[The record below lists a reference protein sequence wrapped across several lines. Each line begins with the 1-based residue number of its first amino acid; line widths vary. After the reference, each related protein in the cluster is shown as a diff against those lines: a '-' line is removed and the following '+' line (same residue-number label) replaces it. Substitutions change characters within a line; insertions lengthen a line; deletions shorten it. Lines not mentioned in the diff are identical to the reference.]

1 MDPVLLDKFLKGEVT
16 EAERL
21 EVEQWL
27 EGQPENWL
35 ENFMEKGW
43 EDPSVVLTPGER
55 SAAIRQVM
63 NQVRPAFSIIR
74 VARIAAMVAGL
85 MAITGGAFYFM
96 KSRKAPVVADIAIEV
111 PLRTMKKI
119 ILPDS
124 TVIVLNAGSTLKYPE
139 TFTGNT
145 REITLEGE
153 AFFDVAPDPRKP
165 FIIHS
170 GALNTTVLG
179 TSFNITAYKHLAQ
192 LSVTV
197 LTGKVAVMDTLSQQ
211 SVTLLPKQKA
221 TFNPATSQLLTSTAD
236 NPENAMAW
244 SKGRLVFEETLLPEV
259 AVKLSNKYN
268 IHITLMDK
276 RLSDYRFNGEFET
289 ESLDDILKII
299 STLTKTNV
307 QREGDTIRL
316 FSRGTPHRK

>member
-35 ENFMEKGW
+35 ENFLEKGW
-43 EDPSVVLTPGER
+43 EDAAPILTPEEI

-63 NQVRPAFSIIR
+63 NRVRPVFSIAR

-85 MAITGGAFYFM
+85 MAITGGVFYFM
-96 KSRKAPVVADIAIEV
+96 KGRKAPVVADIAIEV

-124 TVIVLNAGSTLKYPE
+124 TVIVLNAGSILKYPE

-197 LTGKVAVMDTLSQQ
+197 LTGKVAVTDTLSQQ
-211 SVTLLPKQKA
+211 SVTLLPKQKV
-221 TFNPATSQLLTSTAD
+221 TFNPATSALLTSAAD
-236 NPENAMAW
+236 KPENAMAW
-244 SKGRLVFEETLLPEV
+244 SEGRLVFEETLLPEV

-268 IHITLMDK
+268 VHITLMDK

-316 FSRGTPHRK
+316 FSKGALHRK

>member
-1 MDPVLLDKFLKGEVT
+1 MDPVLLDKFLRGEVT
-16 EAERL
+16 EAERR

-27 EGQPENWL
+27 EDQPENWL
-35 ENFMEKGW
+35 ENFMDKGW
-43 EDPSVVLTPGER
+43 EAAEPVLAPDER

-63 NQVRPAFSIIR
+63 NRVRPKLSIVRIAR
-74 VARIAAMVAGL
+74 VAAMVAGL
-85 MAITGGAFYFM
+85 LGMTSGAFYFL
-96 KSRKAPVVADIAIEV
+96 KNRRAPVVADIAIEA

-139 TFTGNT
+139 AFTGST

-170 GALNTTVLG
+170 GTLNTTVLG
-179 TSFNITAYKHLAQ
+179 TSFNITAYKHLTQ

-197 LTGKVAVMDTLSQQ
+197 LTGKVAVTDTLSQQ

-221 TFNPATSQLLTSTAD
+221 TFNAATAALVTSAAD
-236 NPENAMAW
+236 KPENAMAW
-244 SKGRLVFEETLLPEV
+244 SEGRLVFEETLLPEV

-268 IHITLMDK
+268 VHITLMDK

-299 STLTKTNV
+299 STLTKTSV
-307 QREGDTIRL
+307 KREGDTIRL
-316 FSRGTPHRK
+316 FSKEASHRK

>member
-43 EDPSVVLTPGER
+43 EDPSAVLTPGER

>member
-27 EGQPENWL
+27 EDQPENWL
-35 ENFMEKGW
+35 ENFMEKDR
-43 EDPSVVLTPGER
+43 EDAAPVLAPEER
-55 SAAIRQVM
+55 SAAIRRVM
-63 NQVRPAFSIIR
+63 NRVRPVFSIVR
-74 VARIAAMVAGL
+74 VARIAAMVAGM
-85 MAITGGAFYFM
+85 MAITGGAFYFL
-96 KSRKAPVVADIAIEV
+96 KSRKAPVVADIAIEA
-111 PLRTMKKI
+111 PLRTMKKV

-197 LTGKVAVMDTLSQQ
+197 LTGKVAVTDTLSQQ

-221 TFNPATSQLLTSTAD
+221 TFNPATATLLTTAAD
-236 NPENAMAW
+236 KPENAMAW

-259 AVKLSNKYN
+259 AVRLSNKYN
-268 IHITLMDK
+268 VHITLMDK

-316 FSRGTPHRK
+316 FSKGALYRK